1 MFCVQLKQLSRNFH
15 MTPEQRLNRITS
27 ILSVG
32 VIRLVNEK
40 MKQESVRA
48 QVEMLT
54 LYDPANPHSSAVQCR
69 KAGVTPG
76 STACSTA

>member
-1 MFCVQLKQLSRNFH
+1 

-32 VIRLVNEK
+32 VVRLVNEK

-54 LYDPANPHSSAVQCR
+54 LSDQASSHCSAVQCL
-69 KAGVTPG
+69 KSGLAPGTAG
-76 STACSTA
+76 CSTT

>member
-1 MFCVQLKQLSRNFH
+1 

-40 MKQESVRA
+40 IRQENVKA

-54 LYDPANPHSSAVQCR
+54 SYDQVRSSHCSAEQC
-69 KAGVTPG
+69 VTPEVAPG
-76 STACSTA
+76 VAECSTV

>member
-1 MFCVQLKQLSRNFH
+1 

-54 LYDPANPHSSAVQCR
+54 LCDQASSHSSSVQIV
-69 KAGVTPG
+69 KPG
-76 STACSTA
+76 LAPGTTGCSTA

>member
-1 MFCVQLKQLSRNFH
+1 

-54 LYDPANPHSSAVQCR
+54 LCDPAGSHCSAVQSV
-69 KAGVTPG
+69 KPG
-76 STACSTA
+76 AAPGTAACSTA

>member
-1 MFCVQLKQLSRNFH
+1 

-40 MKQESVRA
+40 MKQERVRA

-54 LYDPANPHSSAVQCR
+54 LCDQASSRSSSVQI
-69 KAGVTPG
+69 VTPG
-76 STACSTA
+76 LAPGTTGCSTA

>member
-1 MFCVQLKQLSRNFH
+1 

-54 LYDPANPHSSAVQCR
+54 LCDPANSHSSAVECGMP
-69 KAGVTPG
+69 GVTPG
-76 STACSTA
+76 TTACSTA

>member
-1 MFCVQLKQLSRNFH
+1 

-54 LYDPANPHSSAVQCR
+54 SCDQASSHSSSLQIVKPGLA
-69 KAGVTPG
+69 AGTTG
-76 STACSTA
+76 YSTV

>member
-1 MFCVQLKQLSRNFH
+1 

-40 MKQESVRA
+40 MKQESVKA

-54 LYDPANPHSSAVQCR
+54 SCDQASSHSSSLQIVKPGLASGTTGYSAV
-69 KAGVTPG
+69 
-76 STACSTA
+76 

>member
-1 MFCVQLKQLSRNFH
+1 

-40 MKQESVRA
+40 MKLESVRA

-54 LYDPANPHSSAVQCR
+54 LCDQASSHSSSLQIV
-69 KAGVTPG
+69 KPG
-76 STACSTA
+76 LAPGTTGYSTV